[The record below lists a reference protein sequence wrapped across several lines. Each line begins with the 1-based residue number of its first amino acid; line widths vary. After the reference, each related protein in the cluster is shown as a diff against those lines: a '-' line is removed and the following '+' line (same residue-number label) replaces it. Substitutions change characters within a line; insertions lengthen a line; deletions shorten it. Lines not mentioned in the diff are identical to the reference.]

1 MSQLGKTILFDV
13 DGVLLSEHRYF
24 DASALT
30 VWELVHSKNYLG
42 LQSDRFHTDVTESEV
57 RELRAEVFQDDE
69 VLYLI
74 KSKGINANWDM
85 VYLTFSFQL
94 IRLLSQLSE
103 TNGEYVKKVL
113 QDMTLNRE
121 TLQEIGEELYKA
133 GIEPDYKT
141 FVPVMKKAEAMRGEL
156 LTYLNHVAYE
166 MTGIETMAFT
176 RNSELWEL
184 GRETFQEWYVGEGL
198 TEKSIGRPAYQ
209 KGKEGFIHI
218 ETPLATMEE
227 LDELFTKLKEEGHTL
242 GIGTGRPALET
253 VEPLENL
260 GILSYFDRNRMATAS
275 DVLEAEKK
283 HGDKA
288 PLAKPNPFTYMFAW
302 LERSSIEEALLY
314 TFTEEEKDSV
324 VIVGDSLADGLAAQS
339 LGCHFV
345 AVLTGLSGQKARLEF
360 EQNNQ
365 HNIINNIKDLYEAL

>member
-1 MSQLGKTILFDV
+1 MGKTILFDV

-30 VWELVHSKNYLG
+30 VWELIHSENYLG

-57 RELRAEVFQDDE
+57 GDLRAEVFQEDE

-94 IRLLSQLSE
+94 IRLLAQLNE
-103 TNGEYVKKVL
+103 VKPKYVEKVF
-113 QDMTLNRE
+113 QDMTLDRQA
-121 TLQEIGEELYKA
+121 LQEIGGELYKA

-141 FVPVMKKAEAMRGEL
+141 FVPVMKDVEAMRGEL
-156 LTYLNHVAYE
+156 LTHLNQIAYE

-176 RNSELWEL
+176 RNSALWEL
-184 GRETFQEWYVGEGL
+184 GRETFQEWYVGEDL
-198 TEKSIGRPAYQ
+198 TEKSIGRPPYQ
-209 KGKEGFIHI
+209 QGKGGFVHI

-227 LDELFTKLKEEGHTL
+227 LDNLFTKLKDDGYTL

-283 HGDKA
+283 YGDKA

-302 LERSSIEEALLY
+302 LGRSSIEEALDY
-314 TFTEEEKDSV
+314 SFTEEEKDSV
-324 VIVGDSLADGLAAQS
+324 IIVGDSLADGLAAQS

-345 AVLTGLSGQKARLEF
+345 AVLTGLSGQKARKEF
-360 EQNNQ
+360 EQNDQ
-365 HNIINNIKDLYEAL
+365 HTIIDNIKDLHKVL